1 MPEVQEQNSTFYKV
15 LIALAGIIVCNL
27 LFAMLCAV
35 FNFYDFNYSSFYSV
49 FIFYI
54 FIMSCRLVLPVSIPY
69 EKTGMENLEL
79 FATVSPGAAS
89 SINNLFH
96 SVFKRPATSPR
107 VTRGELIARG
117 EPLAIGE
124 PVATA
129 EPIGSS
135 TSFV

>member
-89 SINNLFH
+89 SINNLFGILN
-96 SVFKRPATSPR
+96 V
-107 VTRGELIARG
+107 
-117 EPLAIGE
+117 
-124 PVATA
+124 
-129 EPIGSS
+129 
-135 TSFV
+135 SFNFFSLFDVITKSISLLKLFL